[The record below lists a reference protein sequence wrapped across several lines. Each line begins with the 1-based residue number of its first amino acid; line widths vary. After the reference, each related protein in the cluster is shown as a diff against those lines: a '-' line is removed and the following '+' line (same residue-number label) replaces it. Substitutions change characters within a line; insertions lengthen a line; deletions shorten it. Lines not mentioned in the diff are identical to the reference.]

1 MLDPNQLHAAA
12 AFAVRVAL
20 VGGGVILVALAV
32 LMLQVDR
39 GRLARRACSD
49 AH

>member
-12 AFAVRVAL
+12 LFAVHVMLAGCGL
-20 VGGGVILVALAV
+20 MLVALGAI
-32 LMLQVDR
+32 MLRADR

-49 AH
+49 AR

>member
-12 AFAVRVAL
+12 VFAVRIAL
-20 VGGGVILVALAV
+20 VGCGVILVALGV
-32 LMLQVDR
+32 LMLHVDR

-49 AH
+49 AR